1 MKFSTREPSDN
12 AKYLARTKPNVGE
25 ITWVI
30 STAITQKYVGG
41 GGWFRFF
48 QTLHFLLVCCCL
60 LGVPFV
66 GFADVMLRK
75 GCQTVLC
82 PALSIAPSADLAI
95 FRHSCS
101 LLTSQ
106 RGGSQGVQGDF
117 RVSPLQENRNK
128 QTVEYKS
135 ARVTVPGLRMKI
147 KQTRK
152 VQAQQSIM
160 LGWKV
165 LRLKQK
171 EIAV

>member
-1 MKFSTREPSDN
+1 MWVVGAGFVSF
-12 AKYLARTKPNVGE
+12 KPY
-25 ITWVI
+25 IFF
-30 STAITQKYVGG
+30 
-41 GGWFRFF
+41 WF
-48 QTLHFLLVCCCL
+48 VCCL

-82 PALSIAPSADLAI
+82 PALSIAPGADLAI

-128 QTVEYKS
+128 QTVEYKC
-135 ARVTVPGLRMKI
+135 ARVTVPGLHMKI
-147 KQTRK
+147 KQTGK

-171 EIAV
+171 EMVV

>member
-1 MKFSTREPSDN
+1 M
-12 AKYLARTKPNVGE
+12 
-25 ITWVI
+25 
-30 STAITQKYVGG
+30 
-41 GGWFRFF
+41 
-48 QTLHFLLVCCCL
+48 
-60 LGVPFV
+60 
-66 GFADVMLRK
+66 
-75 GCQTVLC
+75 
-82 PALSIAPSADLAI
+82 
-95 FRHSCS
+95 
-101 LLTSQ
+101 
-106 RGGSQGVQGDF
+106 
-117 RVSPLQENRNK
+117 QENRNK